1 MKPAV
6 RGFTLIELLVVIA
19 IIGVLSSVILASI
32 NVAREKAYDARR
44 LADAH
49 TIVEALQM
57 YYNDHGTYPDDPGPW
72 STGNAI
78 NGNVD
83 QCGGD
88 GGGDDCVANFGSML
102 IPQYLAKI
110 PRDPVYA
117 GTPNDYQYCTV
128 DPSGHV
134 NTYAL
139 LIREDTLVP
148 SYVWG
153 TENVLVSKELGYP
166 YYYNPSP
173 ADGQFC
179 RVQTPFIN
187 NPNCPYNAYPPCSPP
202 YDD

>member
-1 MKPAV
+1 MKTAV

-32 NVAREKAYDARR
+32 NVAREKADDARR

-57 YYNDHGTYPDDPGPW
+57 YYDDHGTYPADPG
-72 STGNAI
+72 SYLQ
-78 NGNVD
+78 NGSGFSFD

-88 GGGDDCVANFGSML
+88 GGGDDCVADFGNVL
-102 IPQYLAKI
+102 VPQYLAKI

-117 GTPNDYQYCTV
+117 GTPNDYQYCSI
-128 DPSGHV
+128 DPQ
-134 NTYAL
+134 TYAL

-153 TENVLVSKELGYP
+153 TKNVLVSNELNHA
-166 YYYNPSP
+166 YYYNSSPSG
-173 ADGQFC
+173 GQFC

-202 YDD
+202 YDY

>member
-1 MKPAV
+1 MKTAV

-19 IIGVLSSVILASI
+19 IIGVLSSVILANI
-32 NVAREKAYDARR
+32 NVAREKADDARR

-49 TIVEALQM
+49 TLVGALQM
-57 YYNDHGTYPDDPGPW
+57 YYDDHGVYPPDPGPW
-72 STGNAI
+72 TPGNVI
-78 NGNVD
+78 NNYVD

-88 GGGDDCVANFGSML
+88 GHNDDCVANFGNEL
-102 IPQYLAKI
+102 VPQYLTKI

-117 GTPNDYQYCTV
+117 GTPNDYQYCSQ
-128 DPSGHV
+128 DPQ
-134 NTYAL
+134 TYAL

-153 TENVLVSKELGYP
+153 TVNVLVSNELGYT
-166 YYYNPSP
+166 YKYNSSP
-173 ADGQFC
+173 AVGGQFC

-187 NPNCPYNAYPPCSPP
+187 NPKCPYNAYPPCSPP